1 LKVCHDRRRDAF
13 VMSASLFY
21 LASLVVY
28 TFGALTFC
36 VFSVL
41 YWGQFRRRRASRNRT
56 VFPLFTL
63 VCGIAFLN
71 NLLYQA
77 GILHGAGPVLV
88 RNLAA
93 GLAPPLILHLVFE
106 IESRGLRSLRP
117 WQRVLAGFYVAS
129 MVSALARGLN
139 ETGWLSSAAGD
150 ALYNAPSALLAVA
163 AALGIWLHAAS
174 RQPTRPGA
182 RAHRGRIFAV
192 LSLILVSAAADFA
205 GLGGYVGQLPDY
217 LLLTF
222 FCLSL
227 YYRERLIFVD
237 LLVKRGIFLVVGAAI
252 LAPCLAAG
260 ELFLW
265 HPSAERLYALTVLV
279 LAFWLLGPWVYAR
292 LARTVDRAF
301 LGRPYSA
308 VDAERH
314 FIREIQIPSS
324 EDELRACSARSLG
337 AIFQTKAEVSF
348 AQPAVAAVAGDSER
362 DSEDDSLS
370 AELGHST
377 VPLGRVTLA
386 GRPTG
391 VPFLSDD
398 RQLLQSLAGAL
409 TLALDNVHFR
419 ADRRLQEQR
428 EQQLRWLAS
437 RAELKALRAQIN
449 PHFLFNTLSVIA
461 GLIHC
466 QPELAD
472 ETIERL
478 AQVFRYT
485 LRKSE
490 NEWASLAEEVDFVA
504 AYLGIEK
511 ARFGE
516 RLHVEL
522 QVDPDAARI
531 PIPAMSVQPLVENAI
546 KHGLSA
552 MEGPG
557 MVRLRAGLDGEFLT
571 VEVYD
576 NGPGFPPDFSLEE
589 YGDSHGLRNVAQRLR
604 GYYGDSARL
613 SWESGGSGTRV
624 ALTIPRTGAAARQV
638 EEASDPRSDRR

>member
-1 LKVCHDRRRDAF
+1 
-13 VMSASLFY
+13 
-21 LASLVVY
+21 
-28 TFGALTFC
+28 
-36 VFSVL
+36 
-41 YWGQFRRRRASRNRT
+41 
-56 VFPLFTL
+56 
-63 VCGIAFLN
+63 
-71 NLLYQA
+71 
-77 GILHGAGPVLV
+77 
-88 RNLAA
+88 
-93 GLAPPLILHLVFE
+93 
-106 IESRGLRSLRP
+106 
-117 WQRVLAGFYVAS
+117 
-129 MVSALARGLN
+129 
-139 ETGWLSSAAGD
+139 
-150 ALYNAPSALLAVA
+150 
-163 AALGIWLHAAS
+163 
-174 RQPTRPGA
+174 
-182 RAHRGRIFAV
+182 
-192 LSLILVSAAADFA
+192 
-205 GLGGYVGQLPDY
+205 
-217 LLLTF
+217 
-222 FCLSL
+222 
-227 YYRERLIFVD
+227 
-237 LLVKRGIFLVVGAAI
+237 VKRGIFLVVGAAI

-292 LARTVDRAF
+292 VARAVDRIW
-301 LGRPYSA
+301 LGRRYSA
-308 VDAERH
+308 VDAERQ
-314 FIREIQIPSS
+314 FIREIQIPPS
-324 EDELRACSARSLG
+324 EDELRECAARSLG
-337 AIFQTKAEVSF
+337 AIFQTTAEVSF
-348 AQPAVAAVAGDSER
+348 GPPAVPAAVAGDAGR
-362 DSEDDSLS
+362 DPEDDSLS
-370 AELGHST
+370 TELEQNST
-377 VPLGRVTLA
+377 RLGRIVLA
-386 GRPTG
+386 GRPSG

-398 RQLLQSLAGAL
+398 RRLLQSLAAAL

-419 ADRRLQEQR
+419 ADRRLQEER

-461 GLIHC
+461 GLINC

-504 AYLGIEK
+504 AYLRIEQ

-516 RLHVEL
+516 RLDVQLE
-522 QVDPDAARI
+522 VDPDAARI
-531 PIPAMSVQPLVENAI
+531 AIPAMSVQPLVENAI

-557 MVRLRAGLDGEFLT
+557 IVRLRAGLDGEFLT

-624 ALTIPRTGAAARQV
+624 VLTLPRASAVARQGGGG
-638 EEASDPRSDRR
+638 E

>member
-1 LKVCHDRRRDAF
+1 MRVCHDRRRNVF
-13 VMSASLFY
+13 VMLSSLFY
-21 LASLVVY
+21 SLALVVY

-36 VFSVL
+36 VFSVF
-41 YWGQFRRRRASRNRT
+41 YWSQYRRRRASRNRT
-56 VFPLFTL
+56 VFPVFTL

-93 GLAPPLILHLVFE
+93 GLAPPLMLHLIFE
-106 IESRGLRSLRP
+106 IESRGLTSRWL
-117 WQRVLAGFYVAS
+117 WQRVLAGFYIAS
-129 MVSALARGLN
+129 ITSALARGLN
-139 ETGWLSSAAGD
+139 ETGWQFSPAGD
-150 ALYNAPSALLAVA
+150 ALDRAPAALLAVA
-163 AALGIWLHAAS
+163 AVMGIWLQAAS

-182 RAHRGRIFAV
+182 RAHRRPIFAV
-192 LSLILVSAAADFA
+192 LFLILVCAAADFA

-222 FCLSL
+222 FCLNL

-252 LAPCLAAG
+252 LAPCLGAG

-265 HPSAERLYALTVLV
+265 HPSAERLYALTTLV

-292 LARTVDRAF
+292 VARAVDRIW
-301 LGRPYSA
+301 LGRRYSA
-308 VDAERH
+308 VDAERQ

-324 EDELRACSARSLG
+324 EDELRECAARSLG
-337 AIFQTKAEVSF
+337 AIFQTTAEVSF
-348 AQPAVAAVAGDSER
+348 GPPAVPAAVAGDAGR
-362 DSEDDSLS
+362 DPEDDSLS
-370 AELGHST
+370 TELEQNST
-377 VPLGRVTLA
+377 RLGRIVLA
-386 GRPTG
+386 GRPSG

-398 RQLLQSLAGAL
+398 RRLLQSLAAAL

-419 ADRRLQEQR
+419 ADRRLQEER

-461 GLIHC
+461 GLINC

-504 AYLGIEK
+504 AYLRIEQ

-516 RLHVEL
+516 RLDVQLE
-522 QVDPDAARI
+522 VDPDAARI
-531 PIPAMSVQPLVENAI
+531 AIPAMSVQPLVENAI

-557 MVRLRAGLDGEFLT
+557 TVRLRAGLDGEFLT

-624 ALTIPRTGAAARQV
+624 VLTLPRAGAVARQGGGG
-638 EEASDPRSDRR
+638 E